1 MFLESFSN
9 SYKIEMH
16 IEICMFV
23 VTFMERERKRVLE
36 REYKL
41 FHNHLKLL

>member
-23 VTFMERERKRVLE
+23 VTFMERERVLE